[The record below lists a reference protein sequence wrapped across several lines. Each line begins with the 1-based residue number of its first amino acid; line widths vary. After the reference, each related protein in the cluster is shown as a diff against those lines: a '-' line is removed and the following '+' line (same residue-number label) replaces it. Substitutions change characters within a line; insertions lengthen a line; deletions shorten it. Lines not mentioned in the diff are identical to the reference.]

1 MIDDVLWETFLNS
14 KCWQRETMVAGTL
27 WNSVVA
33 KMKIVFGGGSSRVL
47 SRALKAVLGDLM
59 DFVDDR

>member
-1 MIDDVLWETFLNS
+1 MISFWESFLNS

-33 KMKIVFGGGSSRVL
+33 KMNTV
-47 SRALKAVLGDLM
+47 
-59 DFVDDR
+59 